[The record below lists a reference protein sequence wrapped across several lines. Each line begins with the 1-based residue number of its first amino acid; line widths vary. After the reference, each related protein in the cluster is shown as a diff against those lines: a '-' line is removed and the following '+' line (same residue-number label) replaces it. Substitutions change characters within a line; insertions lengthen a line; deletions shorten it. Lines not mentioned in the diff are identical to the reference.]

1 MTFWISRRDR
11 ERLRQLSDT
20 ADVSVSNLINRS
32 IRRLL
37 DDPAAFF
44 SLQSHTN
51 HTPESKRT
59 STSIGT

>member
-1 MTFWISRRDR
+1 MTFWISSRDR
-11 ERLRQLSDT
+11 ERLRQLSGT

-44 SLQSHTN
+44 SLPSHTL
-51 HTPESKRT
+51 HTSEAKPTR
-59 STSIGT
+59 TSIGT